1 MHKYDYIENRMTK
14 IFGCIEKYAYLCT
27 QIHK

>member
-1 MHKYDYIENRMTK
+1 MHRYDYIENKMTE
-14 IFGCIEKYAYLCT
+14 IFGNIKKYAYLCT